1 MAELETRLTLAEER
15 IARQQVLHAETEA
28 NMREISAGV
37 AKLVEAEARRG
48 HYEETFSRIFAM
60 FEKLDQKVQR
70 YIDAQAEKEL
80 AAYRG
85 VVWKVLG
92 LAALLGASVIAGHFG
107 STLIGG

>member
-15 IARQQVLHAETEA
+15 IARQQVLHSETEA

-37 AKLVEAEARRG
+37 AKLVEAEARRS
-48 HYEETFSRIFAM
+48 HYEETFSRIFNM

-70 YIDAQAEKEL
+70 HIEAQTEKEL

-85 VVWKVLG
+85 VVWKAAG
-92 LAALLGASVIAGHFG
+92 LVAMLGASMVAGKFG
-107 STLIGG
+107 ATLIGG

>member
-28 NMREISAGV
+28 SMREISAGV

-48 HYEETFSRIFAM
+48 HYEETFARIFAV

-70 YIDAQAEKEL
+70 HIDAQAEKEL

-85 VVWKVLG
+85 VVWKVVG
-92 LAALLGASVIAGHFG
+92 LAGLLGASMIAGRFG

>member
-15 IARQQVLHAETEA
+15 IARQQVLHAETQA
-28 NMREISAGV
+28 NIREISGGV

-48 HYEETFSRIFAM
+48 HYEETFARIFGTLG
-60 FEKLDQKVQR
+60 KLDEKVQR
-70 YIDAQAEKEL
+70 NLDAQAEKEL

-85 VVWKVLG
+85 IVWKVLG
-92 LAALLGASVIAGHFG
+92 LAALLGASMIAGRLG